1 MSAHSGVGIPVRLR
15 ACLATLVFALAS
27 AGAARAASAEASAKT
42 AQVAI
47 QGFAFAPRTITVPA
61 GTRVVWTNKD
71 EEPHTV
77 TSAGGGFASS
87 AALDTGD
94 AHAVTF
100 ARPGTYAYYCSIHPM
115 MVGTIVV
122 K

>member
-1 MSAHSGVGIPVRLR
+1 MK
-15 ACLATLVFALAS
+15 ALALRW
-27 AGAARAASAEASAKT
+27 ALAVAAA
-42 AQVAI
+42 VAI
-47 QGFAFAPRTITVPA
+47 QTPAVASEAAAMRVEIRNFMFAPATLTVHP

-77 TSAGGGFASS
+77 TSAGSLFTSS
-87 AALDTGD
+87 AALDSDDTY
-94 AHAVTF
+94 AVTF
-100 ARPGTYAYYCSIHPM
+100 SKPGTYAYYCSIHPM